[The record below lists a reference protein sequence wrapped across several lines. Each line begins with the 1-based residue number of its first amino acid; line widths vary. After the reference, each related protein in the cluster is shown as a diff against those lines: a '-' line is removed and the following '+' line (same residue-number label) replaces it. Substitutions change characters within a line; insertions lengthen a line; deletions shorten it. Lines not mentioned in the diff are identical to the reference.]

1 MPDWRS
7 QSEIALDNDVFIKL
21 MHALLG
27 VYVWEF
33 FVSLSFDWDFMS
45 GRKKFR
51 WPMIFYFLNRYLL
64 LFALI
69 GIAIS
74 LNITKEV
81 NCQAL
86 YTFNQLAGNAAVGLA
101 SINLSLR
108 TIAVY
113 AQSKIIIGLL
123 ILLTLGHWSLILQ
136 GMLPGL
142 YLHPFYA
149 FQHEFYTGVLIN
161 ADWIPETE
169 TCIITSA
176 NNTILA
182 ATFIYSM
189 VFDFVILALNTYKL
203 VGRRGPSGG
212 SQLTRM
218 LFSDGL
224 VYFIIAFLSN
234 LIATVF
240 MCLNLNAVMSVIFNV
255 PAAIG
260 STIVACRAVRRL
272 NKFYHRGAE
281 VYASGSG
288 SNSNDAPPR
297 FRTMNQVAV
306 GSRALRG
313 TSAIRPPPSD
323 LTSGVHVQMETFTRT
338 DNFNNGS
345 VSPTHVTFQEDSTDK
360 RGSVIVDDLE
370 FGDSESKHEEL

>member
-1 MPDWRS
+1 MPDWES
-7 QSEIALDNDVFIKL
+7 QSEIILDNEVFIKL
-21 MHALLG
+21 MHVLLG

-64 LFALI
+64 LFALV
-69 GIAIS
+69 GIAIA

-113 AQSKIIIGLL
+113 AQSKILIGALIIV
-123 ILLTLGHWSLILQ
+123 ILGHWSLILQ
-136 GMLPGL
+136 G
-142 YLHPFYA
+142 
-149 FQHEFYTGVLIN
+149 VLIK
-161 ADWIPETE
+161 AEWIPDTE
-169 TCIITSA
+169 TCVITSA
-176 NNTILA
+176 NNTVLA

-189 VFDFVILALNTYKL
+189 VFDFVILTLNTYKL

-212 SQLTRM
+212 SQLTRL
-218 LFSDGL
+218 LFHDGL

-240 MCLNLNAVMSVIFNV
+240 MCLNLNAIMSVIFNV

-306 GSRALRG
+306 GGRTVRG
-313 TSAIRPPPSD
+313 TSAIRAPPSD

-338 DNFNNGS
+338 DNFNHGS
-345 VSPTHVTFQEDSTDK
+345 ISPTHVTFEDESTGK
-360 RGSVIVDDLE
+360 RGSVTVDDLE

>member
-1 MPDWRS
+1 MPDWKS
-7 QSEIALDNDVFIKL
+7 QSEIILDNEVFIKL
-21 MHALLG
+21 MHVLLG

-33 FVSLSFDWDFMS
+33 FVSISFDWDFMS

-51 WPMIFYFLNRYLL
+51 WPMIFYFCNRYLL
-64 LFALI
+64 LFALV
-69 GIAIS
+69 GIAIA
-74 LNITKEV
+74 LNITQEV

-113 AQSKIIIGLL
+113 AQSKILIVALIIV
-123 ILLTLGHWSLILQ
+123 ILGHWSLILQ
-136 GMLPGL
+136 G
-142 YLHPFYA
+142 
-149 FQHEFYTGVLIN
+149 VLVK
-161 ADWIPETE
+161 AEWIPETE
-169 TCIITSA
+169 TCVITSA
-176 NNTILA
+176 NNTVLA

-189 VFDFVILALNTYKL
+189 VFDFVILMLNTYKL

-240 MCLNLNAVMSVIFNV
+240 MCLNLNAIMSVIFNV

-281 VYASGSG
+281 V
-288 SNSNDAPPR
+288 
-297 FRTMNQVAV
+297 
-306 GSRALRG
+306 
-313 TSAIRPPPSD
+313 
-323 LTSGVHVQMETFTRT
+323 
-338 DNFNNGS
+338 
-345 VSPTHVTFQEDSTDK
+345 
-360 RGSVIVDDLE
+360 
-370 FGDSESKHEEL
+370 

>member
-1 MPDWRS
+1 MPDWSS
-7 QSEIALDNDVFIKL
+7 QSEISLDNNAFIKL

-27 VYVWEF
+27 VYVWEY
-33 FVSLSFDWDFMS
+33 FVSISFDWDFMS

-69 GIAIS
+69 GM
-74 LNITKEV
+74 EV

-113 AQSKIIIGLL
+113 AQSKFIIGLL
-123 ILLTLGHWSLILQ
+123 ILLILGHWSLILQ
-136 GMLPGL
+136 G
-142 YLHPFYA
+142 
-149 FQHEFYTGVLIN
+149 VLIK
-161 ADWIPETE
+161 ADWIPETD
-169 TCIITSA
+169 TCAITSA
-176 NNTILA
+176 KNTILA

-189 VFDFVILALNTYKL
+189 VFDFVILSLNTYKL

-240 MCLNLNAVMSVIFNV
+240 MCLNLNAIMSVIFNV

-297 FRTMNQVAV
+297 FRTMNPVAV
-306 GSRALRG
+306 GGRTVRG
-313 TSAIRPPPSD
+313 TSAIRTPPSD